1 MVPLK
6 IFSTAIKL
14 VRYDTGLLPANVS
27 FMLVSANCARFEPQ
41 FEHFEVPARDN
52 KNLVMK
58 SDPHIPVVPYRYLI
72 RYWQLSCPVS
82 VCFHF

>member
-41 FEHFEVPARDN
+41 FEHFEVPARD
-52 KNLVMK
+52 KK
-58 SDPHIPVVPYRYLI
+58 I
-72 RYWQLSCPVS
+72 
-82 VCFHF
+82 